1 MTRTGTL
8 ASIPLV
14 VAFLLCAAVTTT
26 FAQTR
31 SRLVTRPVGEPAPR
45 AVRIDDDFSEHQHGW
60 TTGYSD
66 YSPANEMIDFESGLR
81 ELPQE
86 LNDDGTG
93 LFIAGTNVSDDLF
106 MFLKK
111 RLDESNGI
119 YPGQQYEIEYTI
131 TFASNVGEGC
141 VGIGGSPGDSVY
153 LKAGASSEEPRVI
166 LDETDNRY
174 VMTIDK
180 GNQSNSGRAASVAG
194 TIANGTTNCQTD
206 DPFVSVILNHLHPRL
221 VWSDD
226 DGTIW
231 LVVGTDGFA
240 QIVAGNGEPV
250 GTPSSLLDGSTIHF
264 ASWSGEFW
272 LIGGDEGRYQ
282 LIRTDATGSGNAR
295 QLAEAQ
301 VLRNARWSGRD
312 WLMVGE
318 TAAGTGVVALTS
330 SDPNVDPTG
339 VEVAS
344 VGSLNTVDFNGIEWL
359 AAGDGGLIHRFSA
372 QGMPIEGPSDV
383 LTGFDIH
390 DVYFNGNEYLVAG
403 EFGAIRRLG
412 QDYLPIRAPIAVID
426 RFDIQAVEWTLPR
439 GHASGPCLTNDL
451 CYRGPCVGGL
461 AAGSCCDRACDLPC
475 ESCFQDD
482 TGEPD
487 GTCAPVV
494 AGKQPPVKP
503 NGDPDPC
510 PRASE
515 STCGLTGLCDGA
527 GACEF
532 YGDEVQCAD
541 AVCSLGQYTASASCN
556 GMGACEMVAR

>member
-31 SRLVTRPVGEPAPR
+31 SRLVNRPAAEPAPR
-45 AVRIDDDFSEHQHGW
+45 TVRIEDDFSEHQHGW

-119 YPGQQYEIEYTI
+119 YPAQQYEIEYTI

-231 LVVGTDGFA
+231 LVVGTDSGF
-240 QIVAGNGEPV
+240 E
-250 GTPSSLLDGSTIHF
+250 
-264 ASWSGEFW
+264 
-272 LIGGDEGRYQ
+272 
-282 LIRTDATGSGNAR
+282 
-295 QLAEAQ
+295 
-301 VLRNARWSGRD
+301 
-312 WLMVGE
+312 
-318 TAAGTGVVALTS
+318 
-330 SDPNVDPTG
+330 
-339 VEVAS
+339 
-344 VGSLNTVDFNGIEWL
+344 
-359 AAGDGGLIHRFSA
+359 
-372 QGMPIEGPSDV
+372 
-383 LTGFDIH
+383 
-390 DVYFNGNEYLVAG
+390 
-403 EFGAIRRLG
+403 
-412 QDYLPIRAPIAVID
+412 
-426 RFDIQAVEWTLPR
+426 
-439 GHASGPCLTNDL
+439 
-451 CYRGPCVGGL
+451 
-461 AAGSCCDRACDLPC
+461 
-475 ESCFQDD
+475 
-482 TGEPD
+482 
-487 GTCAPVV
+487 
-494 AGKQPPVKP
+494 
-503 NGDPDPC
+503 
-510 PRASE
+510 
-515 STCGLTGLCDGA
+515 
-527 GACEF
+527 
-532 YGDEVQCAD
+532 
-541 AVCSLGQYTASASCN
+541 
-556 GMGACEMVAR
+556 